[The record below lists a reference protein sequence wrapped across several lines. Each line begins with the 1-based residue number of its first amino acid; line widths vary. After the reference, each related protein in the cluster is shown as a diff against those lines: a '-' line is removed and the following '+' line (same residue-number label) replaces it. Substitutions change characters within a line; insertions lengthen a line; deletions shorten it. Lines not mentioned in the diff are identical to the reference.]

1 MFRFFVSILL
11 LFSLGS
17 CAYSASRQVI
27 AKNMEQNQ
35 LQKQLPQE
43 FDVNAY
49 LKSIE
54 YNPTD
59 TVIARVNA
67 LIMSAPNKEV
77 QAQYAQKAFAYF
89 YKPNIMGQEAVSV
102 AVAQEWFL
110 SKKLEWPSKDG
121 YFMLQTFVNFNKHS
135 LVGMKAPKLVM
146 QDTQGDSVDIYSLQQ
161 DYTILFFYTDDCPN
175 CKSESE
181 KLVAFLNE
189 YKAAPI
195 DVYAVYT
202 QSDSSRWHNY
212 IKENFNT
219 YNPFVNWVN
228 VWDKDYTS
236 NFVALYNVIKTPQM
250 YLLDNDKTILG
261 RGLNVDALA
270 ELLNVKNR
278 QKDDLVKFIDKFFSP
293 LKSDSSAVKTG
304 IDLFYNNCKDKDA
317 LFKELF
323 RELYLYL
330 SYSPDY
336 NLSGGAVYLAEKY
349 IIGMPEK
356 WEGTNMVASVE
367 KAVKVYYMNPIGK
380 PAADLSLERVDGS
393 SVHLYDMENEYKVL
407 FFYKPNCAICTEMA
421 APHLKELYKKYRP
434 LLDIE
439 FVAINTSTN
448 KQNWINYVLEQ
459 DVDWVNVCGE
469 NMDNKELFAKYYLEE
484 VPAIYLLKNN
494 VVVAKNIND
503 IDLEEILILITQ
515 PENK

>member
-1 MFRFFVSILL
+1 
-11 LFSLGS
+11 
-17 CAYSASRQVI
+17 
-27 AKNMEQNQ
+27 MEQNQ
-35 LQKQLPQE
+35 LQQQLPQE

-146 QDTQGDSVDIYSLQQ
+146 QDTQGDSVNIYSLQQ

-175 CKSESE
+175 CKSESQ

-202 QSDSSRWHNY
+202 QSDSTRWHNY

-250 YLLDNDKTILG
+250 YLLDNGKTILG

-293 LKSDSSAVKTG
+293 LKSDSSTVRTG

-317 LFKELF
+317 LFRELF

-356 WEGTNMVASVE
+356 WEGTNMVESAE
-367 KAVKVYYMNPIGK
+367 KAVKVYYMNPIG
-380 PAADLSLERVDGS
+380 
-393 SVHLYDMENEYKVL
+393 
-407 FFYKPNCAICTEMA
+407 
-421 APHLKELYKKYRP
+421 EL
-434 LLDIE
+434 
-439 FVAINTSTN
+439 
-448 KQNWINYVLEQ
+448 
-459 DVDWVNVCGE
+459 
-469 NMDNKELFAKYYLEE
+469 
-484 VPAIYLLKNN
+484 
-494 VVVAKNIND
+494 
-503 IDLEEILILITQ
+503 
-515 PENK
+515 